1 MRLHAKARENKKWR
15 CNLRKWANVTA
26 LHPTAGDEMS
36 TDESDASS
44 ANSEAG
50 ASTETSSLGSD
61 SIPDDGNDSELE
73 MHNFQDP
80 QVRTSHCIKM
90 LEALMSTFPSA
101 VEQ

>member
-1 MRLHAKARENKKWR
+1 MRLHATAREKKKSR
-15 CNLRKWANVTA
+15 FNFRKWADVAT

-50 ASTETSSLGSD
+50 ASTETSSFGSD
-61 SIPDDGNDSELE
+61 SVPDDGNDSELE

-90 LEALMSTFPSA
+90 LEALISTFPSA